1 MSNKKYYNGEKES
14 RLYREW
20 KAMRWRCN
28 PKNKGSAVYKRK
40 HIKVCEQWNDFY
52 EFQKWALTHGYTDNL
67 SLDRIDS
74 NGDYMP
80 SNCQWIPMIDNLKKV
95 DKTDVSHKVIRVDID
110 NNIMVFKS
118 EREAARYMKRDRK
131 AIRYRLKGY
140 NNHFLEGYYWYYE
153 KDFNDASTEYIPTR

>member
-1 MSNKKYYNGEKES
+1 
-14 RLYREW
+14 
-20 KAMRWRCN
+20 
-28 PKNKGSAVYKRK
+28 
-40 HIKVCEQWNDFY
+40 
-52 EFQKWALTHGYTDNL
+52 
-67 SLDRIDS
+67 
-74 NGDYMP
+74 
-80 SNCQWIPMIDNLKKV
+80 MIDNLKKI

-153 KDFNDASTEYIPTR
+153 KDFNDASTKYIPTR

>member
-140 NNHFLEGYYWYYE
+140 NY
-153 KDFNDASTEYIPTR
+153 